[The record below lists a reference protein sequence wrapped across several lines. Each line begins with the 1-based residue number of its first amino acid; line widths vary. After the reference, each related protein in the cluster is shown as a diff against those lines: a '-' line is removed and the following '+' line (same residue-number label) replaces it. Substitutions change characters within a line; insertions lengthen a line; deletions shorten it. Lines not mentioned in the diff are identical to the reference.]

1 LDHINLRPRDVKANR
16 EFFQKL
22 LGLRLTEQIVF
33 DDGTEVGGWL
43 AATFKSYDLAIT
55 LDRSGARGRL
65 HHFTYFMDSREEVLK
80 AADILVENGVPIET
94 GPHKHSIGQTFFLYC
109 YEPGGNRFE
118 IGAGGYLIFDPDW
131 QPIVWRAAGAIATVT
146 QSGGTA
152 KVIALSYG
160 ERGES
165 GELWKEAGQTEEK
178 VKAIRRTE
186 GEEAA
191 TILGASFEGMDL
203 GDYPLELDRAAME
216 RLTAAIREFAPTV
229 ILTHAKEDPF
239 NPDHGVAYA
248 ATEKARQLA
257 SGAGVASAFKTI
269 RPPALLLFEPHQP
282 ELCGFYPNTFLDI
295 TPVFE
300 KKRAAME
307 VMGAQGYLREY
318 YSQRAS
324 QRANHARRIC
334 GDKEIKFAEAF
345 QRITP
350 TVLKGF

>member
-1 LDHINLRPRDVKANR
+1 MNSST
-16 EFFQKL
+16 QL
-22 LGLRLTEQIVF
+22 LVIS
-33 DDGTEVGGWL
+33 
-43 AATFKSYDLAIT
+43 A
-55 LDRSGARGRL
+55 
-65 HHFTYFMDSREEVLK
+65 H
-80 AADILVENGVPIET
+80 AAD
-94 GPHKHSIGQTFFLYC
+94 F
-109 YEPGGNRFE
+109 
-118 IGAGGYLIFDPDW
+118 
-131 QPIVWRAAGAIATVT
+131 VWRAGGAIAMVT
-146 QSGGTA
+146 QSDGAA

-191 TILGASFEGMDL
+191 AILGASFEGMDL
-203 GDYPLELDRAAME
+203 GDYPLELDRAAID
-216 RLTAAIREFAPTV
+216 RLTAAIRDFEPTV

-239 NPDHGVAYA
+239 NPDHGVAYT
-248 ATEKARQLA
+248 ATERARQLA

-269 RPPALLLFEPHQP
+269 RPPALLLFEPH
-282 ELCGFYPNTFLDI
+282 CGFYPNTFLDI

-300 KKRAAME
+300 KKRAAMD

-345 QRITP
+345 QR
-350 TVLKGF
+350 F

>member
-203 GDYPLELDRAAME
+203 G
-216 RLTAAIREFAPTV
+216 
-229 ILTHAKEDPF
+229 
-239 NPDHGVAYA
+239 
-248 ATEKARQLA
+248 
-257 SGAGVASAFKTI
+257 
-269 RPPALLLFEPHQP
+269 
-282 ELCGFYPNTFLDI
+282 ELCGFYPDTFLDI